1 MENKDKFIIDIFKS
15 CEALLEGHFLL
26 SSGRHSDMYCQ
37 CAKLLQ
43 YPDKAEKVLNIVA
56 EKLQNIDFDIIVG
69 PAMGGI
75 IVSYELARQTG
86 KPGIFAER
94 QDNKMAIRRG
104 FEIKKGQ
111 KVIISE
117 DVITTGKSSLEVA
130 KVIEELGG
138 EVVGICC
145 LVDRRGEETQLPY
158 PVFAGIELHIKSYDK
173 EECPLC
179 KEGKPYIKPGSRK
192 IN

>member
-1 MENKDKFIIDIFKS
+1 MEKGINVIDILRE

-26 SSGRHSDMYCQ
+26 SSGRHSNRYCQ

-43 YPDKAEKVLNIVA
+43 YPDKAEQVLSIVA
-56 EKLQNIDFDIIVG
+56 DKLKDIDFDIVVG
-69 PAMGGI
+69 PAMGG
-75 IVSYELARQTG
+75 VVVAYELARQLN
-86 KPGIFAER
+86 KPGIFTER
-94 QDNKMAIRRG
+94 QEGIMTLRRG

-130 KVIEELGG
+130 KLIEELGG
-138 EVVGICC
+138 EVVALCSI
-145 LVDRRGEETQLPY
+145 VDRREEGIQAPY
-158 PVFAGIELHIKSYDK
+158 PVYSAIKLEVNSYEK

-179 KEGKPYIKPGSRK
+179 KENIPYVKPGSRNIK
-192 IN
+192 